1 MPEEK
6 VSAKGG
12 SAVGGKNEAP
22 AKPSSAKAT
31 EALAKEAP
39 AKKEAA
45 SEESK
50 ASVSKVAGAGSR
62 KRVRKTVSLAHAHI
76 TATYNNTIISIAE
89 PNGNVLGWASAGAC
103 GFKGTRKSTPYAAT
117 VTAEKVVEKV
127 SPYGVQKV
135 KVFVSGVG
143 TGREQAIRGLHAA
156 GLELEAIFDKTPIP
170 HNGCRK
176 KKARRV

>member
-6 VSAKGG
+6 AKT
-12 SAVGGKNEAP
+12 ATPEAKKATP
-22 AKPSSAKAT
+22 KAT
-31 EALAKEAP
+31 EAPKAPETKGAAAP
-39 AKKEAA
+39 AVEAG
-45 SEESK
+45 K
-50 ASVSKVAGAGSR
+50 AAVKTASR
-62 KRVRKTVSLAHAHI
+62 KRVRKTVPLAHAYI

-89 PNGNVLGWASAGAC
+89 PNGNILSWASAGAC

-127 SPYGVQKV
+127 APYGVQKL
-135 KVFVSGVG
+135 KVFVKGVG
-143 TGREQAIRGLHAA
+143 TGREQAVRGLHAA
-156 GLELEAIFDKTPIP
+156 GLEIDAIYDNTPVP